1 MPKFLAKRWFGS
13 HIILALV
20 FCLLAAGLL
29 AVYVNWLFALLGL
42 VVVASSGYLAL
53 HNQRLFRE
61 DVENYISTLSHRIK
75 KVGEEVL
82 TEMPIGIV
90 LYNEDKIIQWHN
102 PYVQQMTESESET
115 LIGESLLDVFPPLTD
130 MKESQQQGEM
140 TYRKRI
146 YDVIHRPEERL
157 LYFQDMT
164 VFKELQMHY
173 REEKLVLGIVHL
185 DNLDEVAQGMDEQSR
200 SFLLTNVTGAIT
212 KWAHRYGIYLRR
224 FSSDKFLAVF
234 DQGTLQQLEATR
246 FDILDVVREMTS
258 KNKIPITLSIG
269 VGAGIDT
276 FIELGE
282 MAQSSLDV
290 ALGRGGDQAAVK
302 VKDKITFYGGKSNAV
317 EKRNRVRARVISHAL
332 RDLMLESDLVLIMG
346 HKMPDMDAI
355 GAAIGVLKAVHA
367 TQKQGYI
374 VLDESNPAIERLMQ
388 EVEEHEYL
396 DDYFI
401 TSDQALQMVTK
412 RTLVVVVDTHRPSM
426 TIEPRLLNATHK
438 VVLIDHHRRSEEFIA
453 DPVLIYLE
461 PYASSTSELV
471 TELLQYQGDNLALDT
486 LEATAL
492 LAGIVVDTKSFAFR
506 TGSRTF
512 EAASFLRRK
521 GADTSLVQ
529 VLLKEDLTQYIR
541 RSEIVQHTEI
551 LGGSIAIAT
560 GKENEKYGQLL
571 IAQAADTL
579 LTMAGI
585 EASFVVCRRPD
596 DLVAISARSLGDF
609 NVQVVMEQMGGGGHL
624 NNAATQLKDV
634 TVEEA
639 MDQLKQAIK
648 NYQGGKLK

>member
-29 AVYVNWLFALLGL
+29 AVYVNWLFGLLGL
-42 VVVASSGYLAL
+42 MIVASSGYLAF

-61 DVENYISTLSHRIK
+61 DMENYISTLSHRIK

-90 LYNEDKIIQWHN
+90 LYNEEKIIQWHN

-130 MKESQQQGEM
+130 MKESQQQGEL

-164 VFKELQMHY
+164 EFKELQMHY

-624 NNAATQLKDV
+624 NNAATQVKDV

-639 MDQLKQAIK
+639 MEQLKQAIK

>member
-13 HIILALV
+13 HMILALV

-29 AVYVNWLFALLGL
+29 TVYVQWLFA
-42 VVVASSGYLAL
+42 VVGFVVIAGSGYLAFR
-53 HNQRLFRE
+53 NQRLFRDE
-61 DVENYISTLSHRIK
+61 MEAYISTLGHRIK
-75 KVGEEVL
+75 KAGDEVIN
-82 TEMPIGIV
+82 EMPFGIV
-90 LYNEDKIIQWHN
+90 LYNEDKTIEWHN
-102 PYVQQMTESESET
+102 PYLQRITENEN
-115 LIGESLLDVFPPLTD
+115 LIGESLLDVFPTLTD
-130 MKESQQQGEM
+130 MKDNELQTEI
-140 TYRKRI
+140 TYRQRI
-146 YDVIHRPEERL
+146 YEILHRPEERL
-157 LYFQDMT
+157 LYFKDVT
-164 VFKELQMHY
+164 EFRELQMHY
-173 REEKLVLGIVHL
+173 NEEKLVLAIVHL

-200 SFLLTNVTGAIT
+200 SLLLTNVTGAIT
-212 KWAHRYGIYLRR
+212 KWAQNYGIYLRR

-234 DQGTLQQLEATR
+234 DQGTLEQLEATR

-282 MAQSSLDV
+282 MAQSSLDM

-302 VKDKITFYGGKSNAV
+302 IKDKITFYGGKSNAV

-367 TQKQGYI
+367 AQKQGYI

-401 TSDQALQMVTK
+401 TSDQAVQMVTR

-426 TIEPRLLNATHK
+426 TIEPRLLNATNK
-438 VVLIDHHRRSEEFIA
+438 VVLIDHHRRSAEFIA

-471 TELLQYQGDNLALDT
+471 TELLQYQGENLKLDV

-541 RSEIVQHTEI
+541 RSEIVQHTEV

-596 DLVAISARSLGDF
+596 DLIAISARSLGDF

-634 TVEEA
+634 TVAEA
-639 MDQLKQAIK
+639 VEQLKQVLK

>member
-13 HIILALV
+13 HIILALAC
-20 FCLLAAGLL
+20 CLLAAGLL
-29 AVYVNWLFALLGL
+29 AFFVNWAFAIFGF
-42 VVVASSGYLAL
+42 VMIVSIASLAL
-53 HNQRLFRE
+53 HNQQRFRE
-61 DVENYISTLSHRIK
+61 EMEKYVATLSHRIK
-75 KVGEEVL
+75 KAGDEVIEEL
-82 TEMPIGIV
+82 PIGIV
-90 LYNEDKIIQWHN
+90 LFNEDKMIEWHN
-102 PYVQQMTESESET
+102 PYVQRMTGKDN
-115 LIGESLLDVFPPLTD
+115 LIGEHVLDVFPPLAD
-130 MKESQQQGEM
+130 VKEEVERAEI
-140 TYRKRI
+140 TYRKHI
-146 YDVIHRPEERL
+146 YEVLLRPAERMF
-157 LYFQDMT
+157 YFTDIT
-164 VFKELQMHY
+164 AYKELQMHY
-173 REEKLVLGIVHL
+173 NKEKLVLAIVHL

-200 SFLLTNVTGAIT
+200 SLLLTNVTGAIT
-212 KWAHRYGIYLRR
+212 KWAQQYDIYLRR
-224 FSSDKFLAVF
+224 FSSDKFLAVL

-258 KNKIPITLSIG
+258 KNKIPLTLSIG
-269 VGAGIDT
+269 VGAGVDAL
-276 FIELGE
+276 IELGE
-282 MAQSSLDV
+282 MAQSSLDM

-302 VKDKITFYGGKSNAV
+302 VKDKLTFYGGKSNAV

-332 RDLMLESDLVLIMG
+332 RDLMLESDLVLVMG

-367 TQKQGYI
+367 AEKQGYI

-388 EVEEHEYL
+388 EVEEHESL
-396 DDYFI
+396 HEYFI
-401 TSDQALQMVTK
+401 TSDQAMQMATK
-412 RTLVVVVDTHRPSM
+412 KTLIVVVDTHRPSM
-426 TIEPRLLNATHK
+426 VIEPRLLNVTNK
-438 VVLIDHHRRSEEFIA
+438 VVLIDHHRRSEEFIS

-471 TELLQYQGDNLALDT
+471 TELLQYQGDNLSLDV

-521 GADTSLVQ
+521 GADTALVQ

-560 GKENEKYGQLL
+560 GKENERYGQLL

-585 EASFVVCRRPD
+585 EASFVVCQRPD
-596 DLVAISARSLGDF
+596 ELVAISARSLGEF
-609 NVQVVMEQMGGGGHL
+609 NVQLVMEQMGGGGHL

-634 TVEEA
+634 TVSEA
-639 MDQLKQAIK
+639 VAQLKQVLK

>member
-13 HIILALV
+13 HMILALAFGLV
-20 FCLLAAGLL
+20 ATGLL
-29 AVYVNWLFALLGL
+29 AFYVHVAFGFLGVLGL
-42 VVVASSGYLAL
+42 VLIIYAALQNKKRFLDDMESYAAS
-53 HNQRLFRE
+53 
-61 DVENYISTLSHRIK
+61 LSHRIQHAGDD
-75 KVGEEVL
+75 VIQA
-82 TEMPIGIV
+82 MPVGIV
-90 LYNEDKIIQWHN
+90 LVNDNQLIEWHN
-102 PYVQQMTESESET
+102 PYVQTMTGPVN
-115 LIGESLLDVFPPLTD
+115 LIGQALLEVFPPLAD
-130 MKESQQQGEM
+130 VKLGEERAEI

-146 YDVIHRPEERL
+146 YDVQIRSDEHLFYFRDIT
-157 LYFQDMT
+157 LY
-164 VFKELQMHY
+164 KELQMHY
-173 REEKLVLGIVHL
+173 QDEKLVMGIVHL

-200 SFLLTNVTGAIT
+200 SILLTNVTGAIT
-212 KWAHRYGIYLRR
+212 KWAQQYDIYLRR
-224 FSSDKFLAVF
+224 FSSDKFLAVL

-246 FDILDVVREMTS
+246 FDVLDVVREMTT

-269 VGAGIDT
+269 IGAGVDGL
-276 FIELGE
+276 IELGE

-302 VKDKITFYGGKSNAV
+302 VKEKITFYGGKSNAV
-317 EKRNRVRARVISHAL
+317 EKRNRVRARVIAHAL

-367 TQKQGYI
+367 ADKQGYI
-374 VLDESNPAIERLMQ
+374 LLDESNPSIERLMQ
-388 EVEEHEYL
+388 EVEEHEDL
-396 DDYFI
+396 NDYFV
-401 TSDQALQMVTK
+401 TSDQAVQMVTR

-426 TIEPRLLNATHK
+426 TIEPRLLNMTNK

-471 TELLQYQGDNLALDT
+471 TELLQYQGEKLSLDV

-521 GADTSLVQ
+521 GADTALVQ
-529 VLLKEDLTQYIR
+529 ILLKEDLTQYIR
-541 RSEIVQHTEI
+541 RAEIVQQTEI
-551 LGGSIAIAT
+551 VGRNIAIAR
-560 GKENEKYGQLL
+560 GKDDEKYGQLL

-585 EASFVVCRRPD
+585 EASFVICRRPD
-596 DLVAISARSLGDF
+596 DMIGISARSLGDF

-624 NNAATQLKDV
+624 NNAATQLKDI
-634 TVEEA
+634 TVSEA
-639 MDQLKQAIK
+639 AEQLKQVLK

>member
-1 MPKFLAKRWFGS
+1 MLKFLAKRWFGS
-13 HIILALV
+13 HIILALG
-20 FCLLAAGLL
+20 FCALAAGLL
-29 AVYVNWLFALLGL
+29 AVYVNWVFAIIGF
-42 VVVASSGYLAL
+42 VVVASSGYLAF
-53 HNQRLFRE
+53 HNQLLIRDE
-61 DVENYISTLSHRIK
+61 METYISTLSHRIK
-75 KVGEEVL
+75 KAGDGVVNEL
-82 TEMPIGIV
+82 PIGIV
-90 LYNEDKIIQWHN
+90 LYNEDKVIEWHN
-102 PYVQQMTESESET
+102 PYLQHMTEKDS
-115 LIGESLLDVFPPLTD
+115 LIGESLLDVFPPLTEI
-130 MKESQQQGEM
+130 KEDQQKAEI

-146 YDVIHRPEERL
+146 YEILHRPEERL
-157 LYFQDMT
+157 LYFTDIT
-164 VFKELQMHY
+164 DYKELQMHY
-173 REEKLVLGIVHL
+173 EEEKLVLAIVHL

-212 KWAHRYGIYLRR
+212 KWAHQYGIYLRR

-234 DQGTLQQLEATR
+234 DQGTLHQLEATR
-246 FDILDVVREMTS
+246 FDILDVVREMTN

-269 VGAGIDT
+269 VGAGSDT
-276 FIELGE
+276 VIELGE

-302 VKDKITFYGGKSNAV
+302 FRDKITFYGGKSNAV

-367 TQKQGYI
+367 AEKQGYI

-396 DDYFI
+396 GDYFVS
-401 TSDQALQMVTK
+401 SDQALQMATK
-412 RTLVVVVDTHRPSM
+412 RTLLVVVDTHRPSM
-426 TIEPRLLNATHK
+426 VIEPRLLNVTHK
-438 VVLIDHHRRSEEFIA
+438 VVLIDHHRRSQEFIS

-471 TELLQYQGDNLALDT
+471 TELLQYQGDNLALDV

-521 GADTSLVQ
+521 GADTALVQ
-529 VLLKEDLTQYIR
+529 VLLKEDLHQYIR
-541 RSEIVQHTEI
+541 RAEIVQHTEVFC
-551 LGGSIAIAT
+551 GSIAIAR
-560 GKENEKYGQLL
+560 GKEDETYGQLL

-596 DLVAISARSLGDF
+596 GLVSISARSLGDF
-609 NVQVVMEQMGGGGHL
+609 NVQLVMEQMGGGGHL

-634 TVEEA
+634 TVSEA
-639 MDQLKQAIK
+639 VAQLKEILK